1 MLFLSIVHHYL
12 SWHYTTAFKEIFH
25 VWLNFLWFI
34 VNFFSLPQL
43 MKSWLSP
50 WKRITTERGNT
61 WNLED
66 LAGFVIINL
75 LSRIV
80 GGILRSTVI
89 LSGIIAL
96 LMTAAAGFAVYVF
109 WLVAPFV
116 IIGLM
121 GFGISLII
129 L

>member
-1 MLFLSIVHHYL
+1 
-12 SWHYTTAFKEIFH
+12 
-25 VWLNFLWFI
+25 
-34 VNFFSLPQL
+34 

-96 LMTAAAGFAVYVF
+96 LMTTAAGFAVYVF